1 MSIPLKQ
8 ENTCSDCKHLVGCE
22 CFSGR
27 VCDQFEKTVEGADI
41 VSRPKYYNDSKI
53 TPFDVIDDW
62 KLDFYLGNAVKY
74 IKRAGKKDGNS
85 RLQDLTKIR
94 TYIDEAI
101 KREEASG

>member
-1 MSIPLKQ
+1 MNK
-8 ENTCSDCKHLVGCE
+8 EKDCRDCRHFVGCE
-22 CFSGR
+22 CFSGSI
-27 VCDQFEKTVEGADI
+27 CDQFEEKVVTEGEDT

-85 RLQDLTKIR
+85 RLQDLKKIR
-94 TYIDEAI
+94 TYVDEEI
-101 KREEASG
+101 KREEASGK